1 MKKTLNKGHF
11 GFVTCSHPTNERLQI
26 VTLSKTTVNNFS
38 EKISNFDVQS
48 VEYKPFL
55 RFFVANILNQATSNS
70 LGNYLLNTIKDRS
83 TGAVLLE
90 CESMDDSSLNGI
102 DFIDF
107 NILLSTAISHLIGVP
122 NLDSMSGKF
131 YARFSVK
138 NEDNSDSYLRQAHRR
153 MELHNDGTYVKELT
167 DWVIMQK
174 MIEVNVEGG
183 DSLLLH
189 VDDWQDLDKFYQ
201 HPLANENLQ
210 WGSPPSKNVDYK
222 TYHPIFLEE
231 QVEGEPRMSFI
242 DQFVEPLNMDQ
253 GLYLYEMGE
262 SLESEANTSNV
273 KLLEGS
279 MLIINNYI
287 WLHGRD
293 KFIAHKNLH
302 RELLRQRGVFV
313 ENTGYDNNNKTFQTK
328 T

>member
-1 MKKTLNKGHF
+1 MTSTNNLSIGFKVSQHKKNQ
-11 GFVTCSHPTNERLQI
+11 RLQVI
-26 VTLSKTTVNNFS
+26 TLSQKTVQTFAETINQYN
-38 EKISNFDVQS
+38 VQS
-48 VEYKPFL
+48 IEYKPFL
-55 RFFVANILNQATSNS
+55 RFFVANSLNQATNNT
-70 LGNYLLNTIKDRS
+70 LGNYLLKTIKDRS
-83 TGAVLLE
+83 TGAVLVE

-107 NILLSTAISHLIGVP
+107 NILLSTAVSHLIGVP

-174 MIEVNVEGG
+174 MLEVDVEGG

-189 VDDWQDLDKFYQ
+189 VDDWQDLDKFYH
-201 HPLANENLQ
+201 HPLAKENLQ
-210 WGSPPSKNVDYK
+210 WGSPASKNVGYK

-262 SLESEANTSNV
+262 SLENETNTFNV

-279 MLIINNYI
+279 ILIINNYI

-293 KFIAHKNLH
+293 KFIAHNNLH

-313 ENTGYDNNNKTFQTK
+313 ENTGYDNNNNV
-328 T
+328 

>member
-1 MKKTLNKGHF
+1 MKTTLNKGNF
-11 GFVTCSHPTNERLQI
+11 GFVTCSHPTNERLQV

-38 EKISNFDVQS
+38 KKISNFDVQS

-55 RFFVANILNQATSNS
+55 RFFVANILNQVTSNS

-153 MELHNDGTYVKELT
+153 MEIHNDGTYVKELT

-174 MIEVNVEGG
+174 MLEVNVEGG

-201 HPLANENLQ
+201 HPLAKEDLQ
-210 WGSPPSKNVDYK
+210 WGSPASKNVGYK

-253 GLYLYEMGE
+253 GLYLYEMSE

-293 KFIAHKNLH
+293 KFIAHNNLL
-302 RELLRQRGVFV
+302 RELLRLRGVFV
-313 ENTGYDNNNKTFQTK
+313 ENTGYDNNNKTFQMK

>member
-1 MKKTLNKGHF
+1 MTSTNNLSIGFKVSQYKKNQ
-11 GFVTCSHPTNERLQI
+11 RLQVI
-26 VTLSKTTVNNFS
+26 TLSQKTVKTFAETIGQYN
-38 EKISNFDVQS
+38 VQS
-48 VEYKPFL
+48 IEYKPFL
-55 RFFVANILNQATSNS
+55 RFFVANSLNHATSNT
-70 LGNYLLNTIKDRS
+70 LGNYLLKTIKDRS
-83 TGAVLLE
+83 TGAVLVE

-107 NILLSTAISHLIGVP
+107 NILLSTAVSHLIGVP

-174 MIEVNVEGG
+174 MLEVNVEGG

-201 HPLANENLQ
+201 HPLAKEDLQ
-210 WGSPPSKNVDYK
+210 WGSPASKNVGYK
-222 TYHPIFLEE
+222 TYHPIFLDE

-262 SLESEANTSNV
+262 SLESEANTFNV

-279 MLIINNYI
+279 ILIINNYI

-313 ENTGYDNNNKTFQTK
+313 ENTGYDINNNV
-328 T
+328 

>member
-1 MKKTLNKGHF
+1 MTSTNNLSIGFKVSQHKKNQ
-11 GFVTCSHPTNERLQI
+11 RLQVI
-26 VTLSKTTVNNFS
+26 TLSQKTVKTFS
-38 EKISNFDVQS
+38 EKISQYNVQS
-48 VEYKPFL
+48 IEYKPFL
-55 RFFVANILNQATSNS
+55 RFYIANSLNQATKNT
-70 LGNYLLNTIKDRS
+70 LGNYLLKTIKDRS

-107 NILLSTAISHLIGVP
+107 NILLSTAVSHLIGVP

-131 YARFSVK
+131 YARFSVT

-174 MIEVNVEGG
+174 MLEVNVEGG

-201 HPLANENLQ
+201 HPLSKEDLQ
-210 WGSPPSKNVDYK
+210 WGSPTSKNVGYK
-222 TYHPIFLEE
+222 TYHPIFLDE
-231 QVEGEPRMSFI
+231 QVEGEPLMSFI

-262 SLESEANTSNV
+262 SLESEANTFNV

-279 MLIINNYI
+279 ILIINNYI

-313 ENTGYDNNNKTFQTK
+313 ENTGYDNNKNV
-328 T
+328 

>member
-1 MKKTLNKGHF
+1 MTSTTNLSIGFKVSQHKKNQ
-11 GFVTCSHPTNERLQI
+11 RLQVI
-26 VTLSKTTVNNFS
+26 TLSQKTVQTFAETINQYN
-38 EKISNFDVQS
+38 VQS
-48 VEYKPFL
+48 IEYKPFL
-55 RFFVANILNQATSNS
+55 RFFVANSLNQATNNT
-70 LGNYLLNTIKDRS
+70 LGNYLLKTIKDRS
-83 TGAVLLE
+83 TGAVLVE

-107 NILLSTAISHLIGVP
+107 NILLSTAVSHLIGVP

-174 MIEVNVEGG
+174 MLEVDVEGG

-210 WGSPPSKNVDYK
+210 WGSPASKNIGYK

-262 SLESEANTSNV
+262 SLESEANTFNV
-273 KLLEGS
+273 KLLEGTI
-279 MLIINNYI
+279 LIINNYI

-313 ENTGYDNNNKTFQTK
+313 ENTGYDNNKNV
-328 T
+328 

>member
-1 MKKTLNKGHF
+1 MTSTNNLSIGFKVSQYKKNQ
-11 GFVTCSHPTNERLQI
+11 RLQVI
-26 VTLSKTTVNNFS
+26 TLSQKTVQTFS
-38 EKISNFDVQS
+38 EKISQYNVQS
-48 VEYKPFL
+48 IEYKPFL
-55 RFFVANILNQATSNS
+55 RFYIANSLNQATKNT
-70 LGNYLLNTIKDRS
+70 LGNYLLKTIKDRS
-83 TGAVLLE
+83 TGAVLVE

-107 NILLSTAISHLIGVP
+107 NILLSTAVSHLIGVP

-174 MIEVNVEGG
+174 MLEVDVEGG

-189 VDDWQDLDKFYQ
+189 VDDWQDLDKFYH
-201 HPLANENLQ
+201 HPLAKENLQ
-210 WGSPPSKNVDYK
+210 WGSPASKNVGYK

-313 ENTGYDNNNKTFQTK
+313 ENTGYDNNK
-328 T
+328 

>member
-1 MKKTLNKGHF
+1 MTSTNNLSIGFKVSQYKKNQ
-11 GFVTCSHPTNERLQI
+11 RLQVI
-26 VTLSKTTVNNFS
+26 TLSQKTVKTFAETIGQYN
-38 EKISNFDVQS
+38 VQS
-48 VEYKPFL
+48 IEYKPFL
-55 RFFVANILNQATSNS
+55 RFFVANSLNHATNNT
-70 LGNYLLNTIKDRS
+70 LGNYLLKTIKDRS
-83 TGAVLLE
+83 TGAVLVE
-90 CESMDDSSLNGI
+90 CESMDDSSLNGF
-102 DFIDF
+102 DLIDF
-107 NILLSTAISHLIGVP
+107 NILLSTAVSHLIGVP

-174 MIEVNVEGG
+174 MLEVNVEGG

-201 HPLANENLQ
+201 HPLAKEDLQ
-210 WGSPPSKNVDYK
+210 WGSPASKNVGYK
-222 TYHPIFLEE
+222 TYHPIFLDE

-262 SLESEANTSNV
+262 SLESEANTFNV

-279 MLIINNYI
+279 ILIINNYI

-313 ENTGYDNNNKTFQTK
+313 ENTGYDNNKNV
-328 T
+328 

>member
-1 MKKTLNKGHF
+1 MTSTNNLSIGFKVSQHKKNQ
-11 GFVTCSHPTNERLQI
+11 RLQVI
-26 VTLSKTTVNNFS
+26 TLSQKTVQTFAETINQYN
-38 EKISNFDVQS
+38 VQS
-48 VEYKPFL
+48 IEYKPFL
-55 RFFVANILNQATSNS
+55 RFFVANSLNHATNNT
-70 LGNYLLNTIKDRS
+70 LGNYLLKTIKDRS
-83 TGAVLLE
+83 TGAVLVE

-107 NILLSTAISHLIGVP
+107 NILLSTAVSHLIGVP

-138 NEDNSDSYLRQAHRR
+138 IEDNSDSYLRQAHRR

-174 MIEVNVEGG
+174 MLEVDVEGG

-189 VDDWQDLDKFYQ
+189 VDDWQDLDKFYH
-201 HPLANENLQ
+201 HPLAKENLQ
-210 WGSPPSKNVDYK
+210 WGSPASKNVGYK

-313 ENTGYDNNNKTFQTK
+313 ENTGYNNNNKTFQRK

>member
-1 MKKTLNKGHF
+1 
-11 GFVTCSHPTNERLQI
+11 
-26 VTLSKTTVNNFS
+26 
-38 EKISNFDVQS
+38 
-48 VEYKPFL
+48 
-55 RFFVANILNQATSNS
+55 
-70 LGNYLLNTIKDRS
+70 
-83 TGAVLLE
+83 
-90 CESMDDSSLNGI
+90 MDDPSINSI

-138 NEDNSDSYLRQAHRR
+138 NEDKSDSYLRQAHRR

-174 MIEVNVEGG
+174 ILEVNVEGG

-201 HPLANENLQ
+201 HPLAKENLQ
-210 WGSPPSKNVDYK
+210 WGSPASKNIGYK
-222 TYHPIFLEE
+222 TYHPIFLDE
-231 QVEGEPRMSFI
+231 QVEGQPRMSFI

-262 SLESEANTSNV
+262 SLESEANTFNV

-279 MLIINNYI
+279 ILIINNYI

-293 KFIAHKNLH
+293 KFIAHQNLH

-313 ENTGYDNNNKTFQTK
+313 ENTGYENNKNV
-328 T
+328 

>member
-1 MKKTLNKGHF
+1 MTSTNNLSIGFKVSQHKKNQ
-11 GFVTCSHPTNERLQI
+11 RLQVI
-26 VTLSKTTVNNFS
+26 TLSQKTVQTFTETINQYN
-38 EKISNFDVQS
+38 VQS
-48 VEYKPFL
+48 IEYKPFL
-55 RFFVANILNQATSNS
+55 RFFVANSLNQATNNT
-70 LGNYLLNTIKDRS
+70 LGNYLLKTIKDRS

-107 NILLSTAISHLIGVP
+107 NILLSTAVSHLIGVP

-174 MIEVNVEGG
+174 MLEVDVEGG

-189 VDDWQDLDKFYQ
+189 VDDWQDLDKFYH
-201 HPLANENLQ
+201 HPLAKENLQ
-210 WGSPPSKNVDYK
+210 WGSPASKNVGYK

-313 ENTGYDNNNKTFQTK
+313 ENTGYDNNNNV
-328 T
+328 

>member
-1 MKKTLNKGHF
+1 MTSTNNLSIGFKVSQHKKNQ
-11 GFVTCSHPTNERLQI
+11 RLQVI
-26 VTLSKTTVNNFS
+26 TLSQKTVQTFAETINQYN
-38 EKISNFDVQS
+38 VQS
-48 VEYKPFL
+48 IEYKPFL
-55 RFFVANILNQATSNS
+55 RFFVANSLNQATNNT
-70 LGNYLLNTIKDRS
+70 LGNYLLKTIKDRS

-107 NILLSTAISHLIGVP
+107 NILLSTAVSHLIGVP

-174 MIEVNVEGG
+174 MLEVDVEGG

-189 VDDWQDLDKFYQ
+189 VDDWQDLDKFYH
-201 HPLANENLQ
+201 HPLAKENLQ
-210 WGSPPSKNVDYK
+210 WGSPASKNVGYK
-222 TYHPIFLEE
+222 TYHPIFLDE
-231 QVEGEPRMSFI
+231 QVEGEPLMSFI

-262 SLESEANTSNV
+262 SLESEANTFNV

-279 MLIINNYI
+279 ILIINNYI

-313 ENTGYDNNNKTFQTK
+313 ENTGYDNNNNV
-328 T
+328 

>member
-1 MKKTLNKGHF
+1 MTQTINKGNV
-11 GFVTCSHPTNERLQI
+11 GFVACSHPTNKRLQI
-26 VTLSKTTVNNFS
+26 VTLSKTTVNNFT

-55 RFFVANILNQATSNS
+55 RFFVANSLNQATNNS
-70 LGNYLLNTIKDRS
+70 LGNYLLKTIKDRS
-83 TGAVLLE
+83 NGAVLLE
-90 CESMDDSSLNGI
+90 CESTDDASLNGFN
-102 DFIDF
+102 FIDF
-107 NILLSTAISHLIGVP
+107 NILLSTAVSHLIGVP

-138 NEDNSDSYLRQAHRR
+138 NDDTSDSYLRQAHRR

-167 DWVIMQK
+167 DWVIMHK
-174 MIEVNVEGG
+174 MLEVNVEGG

-189 VDDWQDLDKFYQ
+189 VDDWQDLDKFYK
-201 HPLANENLQ
+201 HSLAKENLQ
-210 WGSPPSKNVDYK
+210 WGSPASKNIGYK
-222 TYHPIFLEE
+222 TYHSIFLDEE
-231 QVEGEPRMSFI
+231 VEGEPRMSFI
-242 DQFVEPLNMDQ
+242 DQFVEPLTMDQ

-262 SLESEANTSNV
+262 SLESESNTFNI

-313 ENTGYDNNNKTFQTK
+313 ENTGYDDNNNV
-328 T
+328 

>member
-1 MKKTLNKGHF
+1 MTSTNNLSIGFKVSQYKKNQ
-11 GFVTCSHPTNERLQI
+11 RLQVI
-26 VTLSKTTVNNFS
+26 TLSQKTVKTFAETIGQYN
-38 EKISNFDVQS
+38 VQS
-48 VEYKPFL
+48 IEYKPFL
-55 RFFVANILNQATSNS
+55 RFFVANSLNHATNNT
-70 LGNYLLNTIKDRS
+70 LGNYLLKTIKERS
-83 TGAVLLE
+83 TGAVLVE

-107 NILLSTAISHLIGVP
+107 NILLSTAVSHLIGVP

-131 YARFSVK
+131 YARFIVK

-174 MIEVNVEGG
+174 MHEVNVEGG

-201 HPLANENLQ
+201 HPLAKEDLQ
-210 WGSPPSKNVDYK
+210 WGSPASKNVGYK
-222 TYHPIFLEE
+222 TYHPIFLDE

-262 SLESEANTSNV
+262 SLESEANTFNV

-279 MLIINNYI
+279 ILIINNYI

-313 ENTGYDNNNKTFQTK
+313 ENTEYDDNKNV
-328 T
+328 

>member
-1 MKKTLNKGHF
+1 
-11 GFVTCSHPTNERLQI
+11 
-26 VTLSKTTVNNFS
+26 
-38 EKISNFDVQS
+38 
-48 VEYKPFL
+48 
-55 RFFVANILNQATSNS
+55 
-70 LGNYLLNTIKDRS
+70 
-83 TGAVLLE
+83 
-90 CESMDDSSLNGI
+90 MDDSSLNGI

-107 NILLSTAISHLIGVP
+107 NILLSTAVSHLIGVP

-138 NEDNSDSYLRQAHRR
+138 NEDSSDSYLRQAHRR

-174 MIEVNVEGG
+174 MLEVSVEGG

-201 HPLANENLQ
+201 HPLAKENLQ
-210 WGSPPSKNVDYK
+210 WGSPASKNVGYK

-231 QVEGEPRMSFI
+231 EVEGEPKMSFI
-242 DQFVEPLNMDQ
+242 DQFVEPLNMEQ

-262 SLESEANTSNV
+262 SLENEANTFNV
-273 KLLEGS
+273 KLLEGN
-279 MLIINNYI
+279 MLIINNHS

-293 KFIAHKNLH
+293 KFVAHKNLH

-313 ENTGYDNNNKTFQTK
+313 ENTGYEINKNV
-328 T
+328 

>member
-1 MKKTLNKGHF
+1 MTSTNNLSIGFKVSQYKKNQ
-11 GFVTCSHPTNERLQI
+11 RLQVI
-26 VTLSKTTVNNFS
+26 TLSQKTVKKFAETINQYN
-38 EKISNFDVQS
+38 VQS
-48 VEYKPFL
+48 IEYKPFL
-55 RFFVANILNQATSNS
+55 RFFVANSLNQATNNT
-70 LGNYLLNTIKDRS
+70 LGNYLLKTIKDRS

-107 NILLSTAISHLIGVP
+107 NILLSTAVSHLIGVP

-174 MIEVNVEGG
+174 MLEVDVEGG

-189 VDDWQDLDKFYQ
+189 VDDWQDLDKFYH
-201 HPLANENLQ
+201 HPLAKENLQ
-210 WGSPPSKNVDYK
+210 WGSPASKNVGYK

-313 ENTGYDNNNKTFQTK
+313 ENTGYNNNNKTFQRK

>member
-1 MKKTLNKGHF
+1 MTSTNNLSIGFKVSQYKKNQ
-11 GFVTCSHPTNERLQI
+11 RLQVI
-26 VTLSKTTVNNFS
+26 TLSQKTVKKFAETIGQYN
-38 EKISNFDVQS
+38 VQS
-48 VEYKPFL
+48 IEYKPFL
-55 RFFVANILNQATSNS
+55 RFFVANSLNHATNNT
-70 LGNYLLNTIKDRS
+70 LGNYLLKTIKDRS
-83 TGAVLLE
+83 TGAVLVE

-107 NILLSTAISHLIGVP
+107 NILLSTAVSHLIGVP

-174 MIEVNVEGG
+174 MLEVNVEGG

-201 HPLANENLQ
+201 HPLAKEDLQ
-210 WGSPPSKNVDYK
+210 WGSPASKNVGYK

-231 QVEGEPRMSFI
+231 QVEDEPRMSFI

-262 SLESEANTSNV
+262 SLENETNTFNV

-279 MLIINNYI
+279 ILIINNYI
-287 WLHGRD
+287 WLHGRN

-313 ENTGYDNNNKTFQTK
+313 ENTGYDNNNNV
-328 T
+328 

>member
-1 MKKTLNKGHF
+1 MTSTNNLSIGFKVSQYKKNQ
-11 GFVTCSHPTNERLQI
+11 RLQVI
-26 VTLSKTTVNNFS
+26 TLSQKTVKTFS
-38 EKISNFDVQS
+38 EKISQYNVQS
-48 VEYKPFL
+48 IEYKPFL
-55 RFFVANILNQATSNS
+55 RFYIANSLNQATKNT
-70 LGNYLLNTIKDRS
+70 LGNYLLKTIKDRS
-83 TGAVLLE
+83 TGAVLVE

-107 NILLSTAISHLIGVP
+107 NILLSTAVSHLIGVP

-138 NEDNSDSYLRQAHRR
+138 NEDSSDSYLRQAHRK

-174 MIEVNVEGG
+174 MLEVNVEGG

-201 HPLANENLQ
+201 HPLAKENLQ
-210 WGSPPSKNVDYK
+210 WGSPASKNIGYK
-222 TYHPIFLEE
+222 TYHPIFLDE
-231 QVEGEPRMSFI
+231 QVEGEPLMSFI

-262 SLESEANTSNV
+262 SLENETKTFNV
-273 KLLEGS
+273 KLQEGS
-279 MLIINNYI
+279 ILIINNYI

-313 ENTGYDNNNKTFQTK
+313 ENTGYDNKKNV
-328 T
+328 

>member
-1 MKKTLNKGHF
+1 MTSTNNLSIGFKVSQYKKNQ
-11 GFVTCSHPTNERLQI
+11 RLQVI
-26 VTLSKTTVNNFS
+26 TLSQKTVKTFAETIGQYN
-38 EKISNFDVQS
+38 VQS
-48 VEYKPFL
+48 IEYKPFL
-55 RFFVANILNQATSNS
+55 RFFVANSLNHATNNT
-70 LGNYLLNTIKDRS
+70 LGNYLLKTIKDRS
-83 TGAVLLE
+83 TGAVLVE

-107 NILLSTAISHLIGVP
+107 NILLSTAVSHLIGVP

-174 MIEVNVEGG
+174 MLEVNVEGG

-201 HPLANENLQ
+201 HPLAKEDLQ
-210 WGSPPSKNVDYK
+210 WGSPASKNVGYK
-222 TYHPIFLEE
+222 TYHPIFLDE

-242 DQFVEPLNMDQ
+242 DQFVEPLNMDE

-262 SLESEANTSNV
+262 SLESEANTFNV

-279 MLIINNYI
+279 ILIINNYI

-313 ENTGYDNNNKTFQTK
+313 ENTGYDNNNKAFQ
-328 T
+328 